1 MKKYNFAPFL
11 LSIILLIVSIVT
23 VGEQDTKSVKTS
35 SASYDEIADE
45 MKGVWVSYITLD
57 MQNTDMSEDSFTEK
71 IESIINTTKENGF
84 NTLIFQ
90 VRPFSDAL
98 YKSSYYPW
106 SHILTGTQGE
116 DPDFDPLQ
124 IICDLCHEN
133 KISVHAWINPYR
145 VSTADTPDTLSND
158 NPYVKDKSIGFEHNG
173 NIYLDPSNEKG
184 RKLITNG
191 VAEIVKNYDIDGIQ
205 FDDYFYPQDSDSVD
219 EKQYEEYKSST
230 NNPLSKEN
238 WRKENVN
245 LLIKDVYKTVHK
257 YSDSVV
263 FGISPQGNIENNEA
277 LSADV
282 ITWCEKEGYVDYIA
296 PQIYFSLDN
305 PSLTFEEGLS
315 DWLNLDSH
323 NNLKLYVGLA
333 AYKGGTDEDEGTWL
347 DNNDILTN
355 EIEISKERGADGIIL
370 YSYESFKSDEN
381 EAEIKNV
388 ANYLTGVTQ

>member
-1 MKKYNFAPFL
+1 
-11 LSIILLIVSIVT
+11 
-23 VGEQDTKSVKTS
+23 
-35 SASYDEIADE
+35 

-71 IESIINTTKENGF
+71 IESIIKTTKENGF

-98 YKSSYYPW
+98 YKSNYYPW

-116 DPDFDPLQ
+116 NPRFDPLQ
-124 IICDLCHEN
+124 IICDLCHESN
-133 KISVHAWINPYR
+133 VSIHAWINPYR
-145 VSTADTPDTLSND
+145 VSTADTPDTLGND
-158 NPYVKDKSIGFEHNG
+158 NPYVKDKSLGFELNE
-173 NIYLDPSNEKG
+173 NIYLDPSKEKV
-184 RKLITNG
+184 RKLIANG
-191 VAEIVKNYDIDGIQ
+191 VAEIVRNYDVDGIQ
-205 FDDYFYPQDSDSVD
+205 FDDYFYPQDSDGVD
-219 EKQYEEYKSST
+219 EKQYEEYKTST

-263 FGISPQGNIENNEA
+263 FGISPQGNIENNKA

-282 ITWCEKEGYVDYIA
+282 TTWCEKEGYVDYIA

-305 PSLTFEEGLS
+305 PSLTFEESLN
-315 DWLNLDSH
+315 DWLSLDFH
-323 NNLKLYVGLA
+323 KNLKLYVGLA
-333 AYKGGTDEDEGTWL
+333 GYKGGTDEDEGTWL

-355 EIEISKERGADGIIL
+355 EIEISKERGADGIML

-381 EAEIKNV
+381 KAEIKNV